1 MNVYLLFAL
10 MYAIN
15 LSSTVLAKKFQ
26 LGIKFTASYMF
37 QSNLI
42 NAVVACVCLFVANK
56 FTVNITSATIVFS
69 AIYGFFSMISVF
81 FVVYSYA
88 HISITLTSIISS
100 AGAII
105 IPMLFGL
112 VFNGEPTSLRLILSA
127 ILILIAAT
135 LPIFKDK
142 TVRFDK
148 KFIWFLALYFVYA
161 GLPNILSK
169 LYTQNEN
176 VTDTLSYFFL
186 TNVFMFIF
194 CVIGLFFCRLCSGP
208 LEKLSVSLITNGGVR
223 TVMSL
228 VGSYLSIAILALMP
242 ISVYSVLSASLSL
255 IGTAL
260 LSRFVFKEKMS
271 RQALISF
278 LLALLSIIVR
288 G

>member
-1 MNVYLLFAL
+1 MNVYLLFLL

-26 LGIKFTASYMF
+26 LGIKFTASYLF
-37 QSNLI
+37 QANFI
-42 NAVVACVCLFVANK
+42 NAIVACICLFFANK
-56 FTVNITSATIVFS
+56 CVINITGTTIAFS
-69 AIYGFFSMISVF
+69 AVFGFFSLVSLF
-81 FVVYSYA
+81 FMVYAYS
-88 HISITLTSIISS
+88 HISLTLTSIISS

-105 IPMLFGL
+105 IPMIFGF
-112 VFNGEPTSLRLILSA
+112 VFNGEPAGIRLIISA
-127 ILILIAAT
+127 LLILTAAV
-135 LPIFKDK
+135 LPVFRDTTIK
-142 TVRFDK
+142 FDK

-194 CVIGLFFCRLCSGP
+194 CGTGILVCRLKNGP
-208 LEKLSVSLITNGGVR
+208 LEKLSVPLMSNGAVR

-228 VGSYLSIAILALMP
+228 VTSYLSIVILSLMP

-278 LLALLSIIVR
+278 ILALLSILVR

>member
-10 MYAIN
+10 MYAI
-15 LSSTVLAKKFQ
+15 SMTSTLLAKKFQ
-26 LGIKFTASYMF
+26 LGIKFTAPYLF

-42 NAVVACVCLFVANK
+42 NAVIACICLLVANK
-56 FTVNITSATIVFS
+56 FTVNINGTTIAFS
-69 AIYGFFSMISVF
+69 AVFGFFSMISLF
-81 FVVYSYA
+81 FLVYAYSR
-88 HISITLTSIISS
+88 ISITLSSIISS

-105 IPMLFGL
+105 IPMIFGL
-112 VFNGEPTSLRLILSA
+112 AFNGESASLRLIISA
-127 ILILIAAT
+127 ILILAAT
-135 LPIFKDK
+135 ILPVFFDK
-142 TVRFDK
+142 TVKFEK
-148 KFIWFLALYFVYA
+148 KFIWFLAIYFFYA

-186 TNVFMFIF
+186 TNVFMLIF
-194 CVIGLFFCRLCSGP
+194 CGIGLLFCRLKSGP
-208 LEKLSVSLITNGGVR
+208 IEKLSISLITNGGTR

-228 VGSYLSIAILALMP
+228 VVSYLSITILSLMP
-242 ISVYSVLSASLSL
+242 LSVYSVLSTSLSL

-271 RQALISF
+271 RQAIISF
-278 LLALLSIIVR
+278 ILALLSIIIR